1 VALQRVAVAGGG
13 LAGLSA
19 ALALKARGAHVE
31 LFERGRLLGG
41 RATSFELDGIE
52 VDNGQHVFLA
62 CCTEFIAFA
71 QAVGMQDA
79 LYVQP
84 RFEATVLERSG
95 RTGALRTGSLPA
107 PLHLG
112 PSFLQYGL
120 LRTRDKLDIARALV
134 AAMSGSVR
142 DDETFEMWLR
152 RNGQGAGARRAF
164 WDPFFV
170 PAINAPFDRVGA
182 ADAMF
187 VLKTAFLR
195 DPKAARFG
203 FSRVPLAHFA
213 NAAAAKLDATHTS
226 TGVVAVVAG
235 DDNVQLRVGDRT
247 LDYDAV
253 VLALPPRQ
261 VERVLGDP
269 AQWGVRHL
277 ASYDPF
283 PIVDVHCWHD
293 GGTIGIDFAAA
304 LESPL
309 QWIFEKSP
317 GYLCCSFSAAEEYL
331 LKRTADLEALA
342 WSEIQSFLPQL
353 RAAKLTRAA
362 VTRNPEATWL
372 PKVGSPRTAQRT
384 NSARVAIAGS
394 WTDTSWP
401 DTMESAVRS
410 GRLAAEAVAA

>member
-1 VALQRVAVAGGG
+1 VALQRVAVAGAG

-19 ALALKARGAHVE
+19 ALALKERGAHVE

-71 QAVGMQDA
+71 RAVGMDDA

-84 RFEATVLERSG
+84 RFEALVLERSG
-95 RTGALRTGSLPA
+95 RQGSLRTGGLPA

-120 LRTRDKLDIARALV
+120 LDTSAKLQIARALV
-134 AAMSGSVR
+134 SAMTGTVAK
-142 DDETFEMWLR
+142 DETFEMWLR

-187 VLKTAFLR
+187 VLRTAFLR

-213 NAAAAKLDATHTS
+213 NAAAAKLDATNTS
-226 TGVVAVVAG
+226 SGVVSVAAG
-235 DDNVQLRVGDRT
+235 HDCVQVRVGDRT
-247 LDYDAV
+247 LEYDAV

-261 VERVLGDP
+261 VERVLGD
-269 AQWGVRHL
+269 AARFGVEHL
-277 ASYDPF
+277 GAYDPF

-309 QWIFEKSP
+309 QWIFEKAP

-353 RAAKLTRAA
+353 RDAKLTRAA

-384 NSARVAIAGS
+384 SNPRVSIAGS

-410 GRLAAEAVAA
+410 GRLAAEAVAV